1 MQLCVTLTP
10 PRLQVKRVELETRGT
25 RLREGDWARHLR
37 PAELAGALRCAASG
51 CPSAAAREQ
60 WQRRVS

>member
-1 MQLCVTLTP
+1 
-10 PRLQVKRVELETRGT
+10 VKRVELETRGT